1 MIFIDLSL
9 YFFIYAFLGWC
20 AEVSFAT
27 LKSGKLVNRG
37 FLNGPLCPIYGFGCL
52 GIVTVLTP
60 LSQNLILLFFGS
72 FIFASV
78 LEFVT
83 GFVLGKIFKQK
94 WWDYS
99 KEPFNIMGYVCL
111 RMSVLWGF
119 ACVFVVKLVHPP
131 IAFAVSKIPSPV
143 NLIVAVILYAIL
155 IADIIVSVFQLIK
168 HKNNLKKLNALIG
181 EKMNEAQAKMRVS
194 SDKISGGIYRGTVK
208 SVTELN
214 ELAAKIKK
222 SRLVK
227 AFPALGEKIGFD
239 DIVKKFDQ
247 SGKTPAPVYPVFSGD
262 ESAPQIEQ
270 AANSENTYDKAREQN
285 DNSAQ
290 VLTENSGDSQ
300 AEN

>member
-1 MIFIDLSL
+1 
-9 YFFIYAFLGWC
+9 
-20 AEVSFAT
+20 
-27 LKSGKLVNRG
+27 
-37 FLNGPLCPIYGFGCL
+37 
-52 GIVTVLTP
+52 
-60 LSQNLILLFFGS
+60 
-72 FIFASV
+72 
-78 LEFVT
+78 
-83 GFVLGKIFKQK
+83 
-94 WWDYS
+94 
-99 KEPFNIMGYVCL
+99 MGYVCL

-131 IAFAVSKIPSPV
+131 IAFAVSKIPYPV

-194 SDKISGGIYRGTVK
+194 SDKISGGIYRVTVK
-208 SVTELN
+208 SITELN

-270 AANSENTYDKAREQN
+270 AANSENTDDKATEQN

>member
-131 IAFAVSKIPSPV
+131 IAFAVSKIPYPV

-247 SGKTPAPVYPVFSGD
+247 SGKTPAPVYPVFSGE

-270 AANSENTYDKAREQN
+270 AANSENTDDKAREQN

-290 VLTENSGDSQ
+290 VLTENSEDSQ